1 MGQERPDVTTI
12 VEGHLELEFDD
23 TWVVV
28 KWDDHRAF
36 RAGIGTLCGPISG
49 AGKQRDEGT
58 KAVDILGVREAR
70 LYLIELKDFRGHR
83 IESKQRQI
91 DELPLEIGL
100 KVRDSLA
107 GMIGAAIFA
116 DEPTSPF
123 VLGLTC
129 LGRLVQPRVVA
140 LITEDANPAWN
151 HPGKRAAVAHERL
164 QNLKRRLRWLTTKV
178 SVLSPLDNTLPGLR
192 TRSLAGA
199 SH

>member
-1 MGQERPDVTTI
+1 MTTI

-23 TWVVV
+23 TWTVV
-28 KWDDHRAF
+28 KWDDHQAF
-36 RAGIGTLCGPISG
+36 CGGIGRLCGQISSG
-49 AGKQRDEGT
+49 GKQRDEGT
-58 KAVDILGVREAR
+58 KAVDILAVREAR

-116 DEPTSPF
+116 GEPASPF
-123 VLGLTC
+123 ILGLNS
-129 LGRLVQPRVVA
+129 LGRREQPRVVA
-140 LITEDANPAWN
+140 LITEDATPAWS

-164 QNLKRRLRWLTTKV
+164 QNLKKRLRWLTTKV
-178 SVLSPLDNTLPGLR
+178 SVLSPLDDSLPGLR
-192 TRSLAGA
+192 VRSLAGA
-199 SH
+199 NR